1 MDDRDGFVQLHL
13 AKQKKQKLR
22 FSYSETRKQSVV
34 LVAMAELLFF
44 SELTVEACAVTCL
57 AGLERVGLRNKFN
70 LVFHSGPIAL

>member
-34 LVAMAELLFF
+34 LDAMAE
-44 SELTVEACAVTCL
+44 
-57 AGLERVGLRNKFN
+57 
-70 LVFHSGPIAL
+70 